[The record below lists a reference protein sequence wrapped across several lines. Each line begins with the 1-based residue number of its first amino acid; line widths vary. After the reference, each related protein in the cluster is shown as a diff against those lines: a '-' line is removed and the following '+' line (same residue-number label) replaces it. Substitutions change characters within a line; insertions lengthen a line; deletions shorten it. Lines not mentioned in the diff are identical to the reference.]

1 MPRLSRIEIKNVYDN
16 YKKASHEPYSEVLY
30 TVSKC
35 MQKYIRSAM
44 Q

>member
-1 MPRLSRIEIKNVYDN
+1 MPKLSRIEIKNVYDN
-16 YKKASHEPYSEVLY
+16 NKNASYEPYSEVLY

-35 MQKYIRSAM
+35 MQKYIRSVM